1 MVLSLDKKTVK
12 FKNNINLIDL
22 IHFECSAANG
32 DNIDEIFNGIT
43 KHLINKIENGI
54 IMPSTVI
61 SPYASVGKK
70 LDSSND
76 VITNKGGYCSEN
88 CSK

>member
-1 MVLSLDKKTVK
+1 ML
-12 FKNNINLIDL
+12 DL

-32 DNIDEIFNGIT
+32 DNIDEIFNGMT

-54 IMPSTVI
+54 IMPSTVL
-61 SPYASVGKK
+61 SSYASAAKK
-70 LDSSND
+70 IEISSDIN
-76 VITNKGGYCSEN
+76 TKKGSFCSDN